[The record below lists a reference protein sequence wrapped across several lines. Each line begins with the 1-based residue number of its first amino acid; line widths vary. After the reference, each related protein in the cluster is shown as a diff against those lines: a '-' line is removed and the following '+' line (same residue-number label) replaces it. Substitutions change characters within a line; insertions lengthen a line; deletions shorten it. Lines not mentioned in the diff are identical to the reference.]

1 MKNIPMIVS
10 CLQYYTAAVIPY
22 KASLTVCPK
31 ENYHFMMLLS
41 VRIKT
46 RKIMSVAHY
55 TRTFRIP
62 AERYF
67 SATSHRKST
76 CRGPLEINKG

>member
-10 CLQYYTAAVIPY
+10 RLQYDTVAVIPY
-22 KASLTVCPK
+22 KASLTACPK

-55 TRTFRIP
+55 TRTFRKP

-67 SATSHRKST
+67 CATSHRKST
-76 CRGPLEINKG
+76 CRGLGELNP